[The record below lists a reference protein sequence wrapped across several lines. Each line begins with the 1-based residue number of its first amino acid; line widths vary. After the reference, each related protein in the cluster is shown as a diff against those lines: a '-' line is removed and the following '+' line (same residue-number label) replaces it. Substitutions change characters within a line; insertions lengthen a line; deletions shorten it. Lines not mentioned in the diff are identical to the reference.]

1 MGGTRRFQLRNCF
14 LQGGS
19 DMDNPYGLLELT
31 ELTDECAVEHLTAE
45 PSAVIAVTPGT
56 LLPRSD
62 TYSCLF
68 SQR

>member
-1 MGGTRRFQLRNCF
+1 
-14 LQGGS
+14 
-19 DMDNPYGLLELT
+19 MDNPYGLLELT